1 MSRPPGRVI
10 LKMSVQIPDGRKG
23 TIHVFPGDNP
33 RDLAESFCTRY
44 DLTDPKLQRLVERHI
59 ADSMRNLP
67 QVAPRTSLLQHRS
80 HATSRQATPRKGSS
94 KGPDSLDAIARGS
107 SDKAQLSVLQ
117 HGAAAEEEATPLPP
131 GSRELARWTAIQ
143 WQRRAL
149 QRSLLCKCFQALHH
163 HAASERAWRQHE
175 ECVAAM
181 ELERQELHE
190 ANSRIATLAFSQ
202 AGVPMEV
209 RMLPACVTSSASPNC
224 WSPNCCRVQLPPH
237 APLLGP
243 PNRSIGGAPTAYGRA
258 HAQHYSATGPR
269 EAKAAT
275 AGDRQA

>member
-1 MSRPPGRVI
+1 
-10 LKMSVQIPDGRKG
+10 
-23 TIHVFPGDNP
+23 
-33 RDLAESFCTRY
+33 
-44 DLTDPKLQRLVERHI
+44 
-59 ADSMRNLP
+59 MRNLP

-163 HAASERAWRQHE
+163 HAASERAWQQHE

-209 RMLPACVTSSASPNC
+209 RTLPACVTSSASPD
-224 WSPNCCRVQLPPH
+224 CCRVQLPPH

-243 PNRSIGGAPTAYGRA
+243 RNRSPGGAPTAYGRA

-269 EAKAAT
+269 EEKAAGG
-275 AGDRQA
+275 GDRQA